1 MPSSPLRLFY
11 TKLNRA
17 KEQLAKG
24 NLQACLMNL
33 AEAIRLKLHHNF
45 LKRDLTTMEEDLL
58 NFGYKLTSHKLYKEE
73 FGPVA
78 IVPGREEE
86 WLGFLDQLMVVEEE
100 GTFGKLKQGQDM
112 LDSGNLELA
121 RHIFGE
127 VMEDNKTDAGV
138 ALDVGDRYMDKGL
151 WRDAENAYR
160 RAMAIDSET
169 LHILNRLAMSLR
181 KEGKLDSALEIYK
194 RALKINP
201 EDEGLYY
208 NTARVVHQ
216 KSRPDL
222 AIKLLKTALTKNPA
236 FEAGQKYLHHLEA
249 ELKKQ
254 PADQPDTASLSPSE

>member
-1 MPSSPLRLFY
+1 MPSSPLRTFY

-33 AEAIRLKLHHNF
+33 AEAIRIKLHKQF
-45 LKRDLTTMEEDLL
+45 LKRDLKVMEDDLL
-58 NFGYKLTSHKLYKEE
+58 NFEYKVTNHKLYKDE

-78 IVPGREEE
+78 IIAGKEHE
-86 WLGFLDQLMVVEEE
+86 WLGFLDQLVAAEEE
-100 GTFGKLKQGQDM
+100 GTFGKLKQGQEM
-112 LDSGNLELA
+112 LDSGNLDMA
-121 RHIFGE
+121 RKIFGE
-127 VMEDNKTDAGV
+127 VMDDNQTDAGV
-138 ALDVGDRYMDKGL
+138 ALDVGDRFMDKGL
-151 WRDAENAYR
+151 WEDAENAYR
-160 RAMAIDSET
+160 RAMDIDSDT

-201 EDEGLYY
+201 DDEGLYY

-222 AIKLLKTALTKNPA
+222 AVKLLKTALVKNPD
-236 FEAGQKYLHHLEA
+236 FEAGRKYLLHLES

-254 PADQPDTASLSPSE
+254 PGAQPQAAPPPGS